1 MENLFKYMGCTKC
14 EVKYYICMYN
24 IMFSKIEDMERY
36 LPFILCDCVMVMELE
51 MSIHLKIVAT

>member
-1 MENLFKYMGCTKC
+1 
-14 EVKYYICMYN
+14 VKYYICMYN

-51 MSIHLKIVAT
+51 MSIHLKNRSYVVFPLVG